1 MDKYLL
7 LTILQENRWVLDGQY
22 FCGGIC
28 LALQIEHTL
37 YYVDCGGPISFRLF
51 KQEVMS
57 QYPVQTTLVATHT
70 FVQTTL
76 VILIV
81 IKQKY
86 FVYVGALSRSQANTD
101 DRQAN

>member
-1 MDKYLL
+1 
-7 LTILQENRWVLDGQY
+7 
-22 FCGGIC
+22 
-28 LALQIEHTL
+28 
-37 YYVDCGGPISFRLF
+37 
-51 KQEVMS
+51 MS